1 MQAYTVSVSSM
12 YSKVLSHCAMYEK
25 YDTEKPMGIHHWHS
39 PHPYHAETNGNPHGN
54 SHNHGILVSLRVSV
68 GVAAFHR
75 DFAVQHSD
83 LQWMCCDIF
92 GGWSATHTHRR
103 NLVGPQRA
111 DHRQR
116 WRSVVEHRSFQR
128 ERPTWA
134 AWCQR
139 TRWSHRD
146 LAAPTS
152 VCQRPAAIRQRPEAS
167 ARTCRGHVRLPSA
180 AASAETGGVAVS
192 LPTEHLLLLF
202 LCPSAQMETL
212 AIDQPHLLVLSL
224 TRTTQFHMSTLPN
237 RNRQQK
243 HAI

>member
-1 MQAYTVSVSSM
+1 MKSIIQKNPWGFITDIP
-12 YSKVLSHCAMYEK
+12 H
-25 YDTEKPMGIHHWHS
+25 THTTPKPMEIPTGIHTTMES
-39 PHPYHAETNGNPHGN
+39 L
-54 SHNHGILVSLRVSV
+54 LVWEWALAWLHFTVISLFNIAICS
-68 GVAAFHR
+68 
-75 DFAVQHSD
+75 VQHSD